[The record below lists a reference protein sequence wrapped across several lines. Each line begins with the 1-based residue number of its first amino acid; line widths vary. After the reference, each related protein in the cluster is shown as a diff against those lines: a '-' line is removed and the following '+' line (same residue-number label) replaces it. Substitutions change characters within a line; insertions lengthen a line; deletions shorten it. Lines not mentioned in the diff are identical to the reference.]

1 MPLHSI
7 INHNRN
13 TAIYIWKITEA
24 LGDLFDMAVL
34 TDKSIFRLGS
44 TRSLEHKR
52 GFLSVRSLLQAAG
65 YDDFNLT
72 YDEFGKPHLQDGKH
86 ISISHSHE
94 FSAIIVSDEKCGI
107 DLEMCREKIIL
118 IADKFVEEGFEFPN
132 KSDKQDYIER
142 LTVDWG
148 IKESVFKIRNEPGI
162 SFKNHISVTPFDME
176 KGKTQAHLRFN
187 ELEAAYDVYFMKIEN
202 YILVYAFED
211 NA

>member
-7 INHNRN
+7 INHNTH
-13 TAIYIWKITEA
+13 TAIYLWKITEA

-44 TRSLEHKR
+44 THSLEHKR

-65 YDDFNLT
+65 YNDFDLT
-72 YDEFGKPHLQDGKH
+72 YDEFGKPNLNDGKH
-86 ISISHSHE
+86 ISISHSHG
-94 FSAIIVSDEKCGI
+94 FSAIIVSNEKCGI

-132 KSDKQDYIER
+132 KDDKQDYISR

-162 SFKNHISVTPFDME
+162 SFKQHISVTPFTLE
-176 KGKTQAHLRFN
+176 SGNTRARLSFN
-187 ELEAAYDVYFMKIEN
+187 EIVQDFNVYFTPVEN
-202 YILVYAFED
+202 YMMVYAFED